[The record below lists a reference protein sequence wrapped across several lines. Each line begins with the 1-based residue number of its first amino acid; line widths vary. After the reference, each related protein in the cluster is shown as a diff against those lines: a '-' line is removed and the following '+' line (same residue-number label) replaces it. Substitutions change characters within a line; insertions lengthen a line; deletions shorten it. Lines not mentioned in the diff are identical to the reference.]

1 MLPAARTTLEHA
13 LETQAHAKHH
23 IDPRLEDEVEKTE
36 AMTNRDLDAAATAV
50 LEADRVEKENKQLS
64 AHESE
69 ALKSM
74 AFYAQWHKI
83 SSESGDQGPVLIE
96 TTNSVVETKQ

>member
-1 MLPAARTTLEHA
+1 MEHA
-13 LETQAHAKHH
+13 LETQAHVKHP
-23 IDPRLEDEVEKTE
+23 IDPRIEQEVEKSE
-36 AMTNRDLDAAATAV
+36 AMTKRDLDAAASAV
-50 LEADRVEKENKQLS
+50 LEADKAEQAKQQLS

-69 ALKSM
+69 ALKTM

-96 TTNSVVETKQ
+96 TTNLVVETKQ